1 MYFSLGSMAAARN
14 AVPAWRI
21 ACGSVLGEGVAGPAN
36 IRFGL
41 DQAFS
46 EIFRASEQCL
56 AHAGLTYGDRRVVA
70 CLALAGF
77 GDLTQSDA
85 AQIYPHPFSRMVC
98 TSDAHAACVGAH
110 AGEDGGIIVVG
121 TGSVGWASIAGRDH
135 RVGGWGF
142 PVSDEGSGAWL
153 GCEAVRR
160 VLWAHDG
167 LIPWTDFLRSV
178 FQQLGADP
186 HAIVRWM
193 SGARPRDFGNLA
205 PTIVEYAESGDAV
218 ARPLMQC
225 AALHI
230 DGVALRLVEL
240 GATRLSLMGGLAS
253 SIQPLLSGH
262 VKNTLV
268 QPKGDALD
276 GALQLARLEAE
287 KVEAT
292 TVTI

>member
-1 MYFSLGSMAAARN
+1 VLLLGVDGGGTKCCARL
-14 AVPAWRI
+14 AD
-21 ACGSVLGEGVAGPAN
+21 ACGHRLGEGVAGPAN

-56 AHAGLTYGDRRVVA
+56 QHAGLTYKDRQIVA

-85 AQIYPHPFSRMVC
+85 ARSYPHPFFRMVC
-98 TSDAHAACVGAH
+98 TSDARAACVGAH
-110 AGEDGGIIVVG
+110 AGRDGGIIIVG
-121 TGSVGWASIAGRDH
+121 TGSVGWAIIGGRDH

-160 VLWAHDG
+160 VLWAHDQ
-167 LIPWTDFLRSV
+167 LIPWTGLLREI
-178 FQQLGADP
+178 FEQLGADS
-186 HAIVRWM
+186 HTIVRWM
-193 SGARPRDFGNLA
+193 STARPRDFGSLA
-205 PTIVEYAESGDAV
+205 PTIVEYAENGDAV
-218 ARPLMQC
+218 ATLLMQC

-230 DGVALRLVEL
+230 DGVAMRLIGL
-240 GATRLSLMGGLAS
+240 GVTRLSLMGGLAS
-253 SIQPLLSGH
+253 PIRPLLAGR
-262 VKNTLV
+262 VKNVLV
-268 QPKGDALD
+268 QPIGDAQD

-287 KVEAT
+287 HLALT
-292 TVTI
+292 Q